1 MKQVW
6 VLFPFREKT
15 KCQYALVSS
24 KEQKGNSRVEKEK
37 KGKHIF
43 NMIWKVACASKPCVI
58 MKLTKSW
65 SENPSAY
72 SL

>member
-37 KGKHIF
+37 KRKHHSI
-43 NMIWKVACASKPCVI
+43 
-58 MKLTKSW
+58 
-65 SENPSAY
+65 
-72 SL
+72 